1 MFDLKEREMH
11 RTVAGGLVVLVAVT
25 SLLIAADDRKPPEP
39 QPIEL
44 SGRLIRPPKWTPQ
57 LELVPAGEIK
67 RFDVTGA
74 LLNGIEDGTPI
85 RVKGVVSSPLHLGG
99 SRTNPSPFPAQWII
113 ELEVTE
119 VEVLDD
125 PLDPF
130 TEARQKANQP
140 KSKGE

>member
-1 MFDLKEREMH
+1 MH
-11 RTVAGGLVVLVAVT
+11 RTIAVGLIAFLIAT
-25 SLLIAADDRKPPEP
+25 TLLIAADERKPPEP

-44 SGRLIRPPKWTPQ
+44 SGRLRRPPKWTPQ
-57 LELVPAGEIK
+57 LELVPAGQIK
-67 RFDVTGA
+67 QFDVTGP

-85 RVKGVVSSPLHLGG
+85 RVKGVVTSRLHLGG
-99 SRTNPSPFPAQWII
+99 SKTNPSPFPAQWII

-125 PLDPF
+125 PHDPF